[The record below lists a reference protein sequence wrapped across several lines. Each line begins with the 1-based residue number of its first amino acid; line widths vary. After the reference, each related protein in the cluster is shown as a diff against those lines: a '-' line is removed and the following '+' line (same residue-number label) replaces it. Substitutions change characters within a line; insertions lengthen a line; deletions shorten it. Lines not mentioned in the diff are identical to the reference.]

1 MFLGVWTGFEMAFA
15 VNLISKK
22 FQSLGESQ
30 SREVNLFW
38 KNTEVSHRSILKG
51 SLKAVLAILFIFYIN
66 FIDSFFASTGAAPPS
81 Y

>member
-15 VNLISKK
+15 VNLIIKK

-66 FIDSFFASTGAAPPS
+66 FIDSFFASAGAAPPS